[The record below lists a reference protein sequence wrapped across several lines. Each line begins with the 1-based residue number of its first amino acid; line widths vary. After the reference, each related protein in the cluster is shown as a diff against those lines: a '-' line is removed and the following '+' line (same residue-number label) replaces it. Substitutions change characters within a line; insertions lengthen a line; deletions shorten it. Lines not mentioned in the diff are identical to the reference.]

1 MEVNQYLEM
10 FIEESKDH
18 LQACSEHLL
27 ELEKNPD
34 DLAIVG
40 EIFRSA
46 HTLKGMSA
54 TMGFE
59 DLADLTHKMENVLD
73 AIRNEKIH
81 VSPEIL
87 DVVFESVDHLEE
99 MVMDIANGGDGKR
112 DVSSTVAQLKR
123 IELGE
128 YAIPEVVATT
138 ETPVTAVT
146 SVLEYDSFEQTVISQ
161 STEQGF
167 NAFEISV
174 RLREDCLLKA
184 ARVFMVFEILEK
196 DGDVIKSNPSVEKL
210 EDEQFDQQ
218 FSVAF
223 VTKESAE
230 DMKNKIMKVSEV
242 EEVIVATLG
251 TPVTAVASVLEY
263 DSFEQTVIAQS
274 AEQGFNAFEI
284 SVKLRE
290 DCLLKAARVF
300 MVFEIL
306 EKDGDVI
313 KSNPS
318 VEKLE
323 DEQFDQQFSVAL
335 VTKESAEDMQK
346 KIMKVSEVEEV
357 IVATIEQ
364 KQHSEKE
371 PAIQEVAATATV
383 EVEAQPATTPE
394 KNNAAPTPAKAPAP
408 AKTDKSHAPVG
419 NKTIRVN
426 IERLDILMNLFE
438 ELVIDRGRLQ
448 SIATEVNHGELN
460 ETVERMSRVMGDL
473 QTIILTMRMVPVET
487 VFNRFPKMIRQLSRD
502 LNKKINLEI
511 IGAET
516 ELDRTV
522 IDEIGDPLVHLIR
535 NSVDHGI
542 ENPTARRAKG
552 KPEEGTV
559 VLRAYHSG
567 NYVFIEIEDD
577 GAGINREKV
586 LAKAI
591 SKGIVTQEQSY
602 SMSDKQINELILAS
616 GFSTAD
622 VISDVSGRGVGLDV
636 VKTTIES
643 LGGNISI
650 ESTQDVGSIFSIQL
664 PLTLSIISVMLVEIE
679 KEIYAIPLSSIIETS
694 IIRSSEIMN
703 AHNQKVIDFR
713 GKVVPLVFLEEI
725 FEVPRKEPQDDEFH
739 SVVIVRKGEKLAG
752 LVVDSFIGQQEIV
765 LKSLGNYLTNIFA
778 ISGATILGNGKVA
791 LIVDCNAL
799 IK

>member
-10 FIEESKDH
+10 FIEESKEH

-27 ELEKNPD
+27 ELEKNPE

-73 AIRNEKIH
+73 AIRNEKIS
-81 VSPEIL
+81 VTPEIL

-128 YAIPEVVATT
+128 EAVAEVVAT
-138 ETPVTAVT
+138 AVAPAVE
-146 SVLEYDSFEQTVISQ
+146 SVLEYDSFEQTVITQ
-161 STEQGF
+161 SSEQGF
-167 NAFEISV
+167 NAYEISV
-174 RLREDCLLKA
+174 TLREDCLLKA

-196 DGDVIKSNPSVEKL
+196 DGDVIKSSPSVEKL

-218 FSVAF
+218 FYVAF

-230 DMKNKIMKVSEV
+230 DMQKKLMKVSEV
-242 EEVIVATLG
+242 EEVV
-251 TPVTAVASVLEY
+251 VTTI
-263 DSFEQTVIAQS
+263 D
-274 AEQGFNAFEI
+274 
-284 SVKLRE
+284 
-290 DCLLKAARVF
+290 
-300 MVFEIL
+300 
-306 EKDGDVI
+306 
-313 KSNPS
+313 
-318 VEKLE
+318 
-323 DEQFDQQFSVAL
+323 
-335 VTKESAEDMQK
+335 QK
-346 KIMKVSEVEEV
+346 KF
-357 IVATIEQ
+357 
-364 KQHSEKE
+364 SEKE
-371 PAIQEVAATATV
+371 YEAQQEIAATATAVV
-383 EVEAQPATTPE
+383 EMEATPTKAEPVAKPA
-394 KNNAAPTPAKAPAP
+394 KSAAPNKAD
-408 AKTDKSHAPVG
+408 KTHAPVG

-602 SMSDKQINELILAS
+602 SMSDQQINELILAS

-725 FEVPRKEPQDDEFH
+725 FEVPRKAPQEEEFH

>member
-10 FIEESKDH
+10 FIDESKEH

-27 ELEKNPD
+27 ELEKNPE

-73 AIRNEKIH
+73 AIRNEKIK
-81 VSPEIL
+81 VTPEIL

-99 MVMDIANGGDGKR
+99 MVMDIASGGDGKR
-112 DVSSTVAQLKR
+112 DVQATVEQLKR

-128 YAIPEVVATT
+128 AATPAPPSLEQTSGTAEQAATT
-138 ETPVTAVT
+138 TELKLV
-146 SVLEYDSFEQTVISQ
+146 YDDFEKTILQQSADQDYKAYEITVS
-161 STEQGF
+161 
-167 NAFEISV
+167 
-174 RLREDCLLKA
+174 LREDCLLKA
-184 ARVFMVFEILEK
+184 ARVYMVFEILEK
-196 DGDVIKSNPSVEKL
+196 NGDVIKSSPSVEKL
-210 EDEQFDQQ
+210 EEEQFDSI
-218 FSVAF
+218 FYVAF
-223 VTKESAE
+223 ISKESAE
-230 DMKNKIMKVSEV
+230 DLQKKLLKVSEV
-242 EEVIVATLG
+242 ETIEVTEIN
-251 TPVTAVASVLEY
+251 PF
-263 DSFEQTVIAQS
+263 SF
-274 AEQGFNAFEI
+274 
-284 SVKLRE
+284 
-290 DCLLKAARVF
+290 
-300 MVFEIL
+300 
-306 EKDGDVI
+306 
-313 KSNPS
+313 
-318 VEKLE
+318 
-323 DEQFDQQFSVAL
+323 
-335 VTKESAEDMQK
+335 KESSV
-346 KIMKVSEVEEV
+346 IEEV
-357 IVATIEQ
+357 PVQ
-364 KQHSEKE
+364 Q
-371 PAIQEVAATATV
+371 V
-383 EVEAQPATTPE
+383 E
-394 KNNAAPTPAKAPAP
+394 AAPTETKV
-408 AKTDKSHAPVG
+408 TAPVPAVADKKTPQA
-419 NKTIRVN
+419 NNKTTASVTSKTIRVN
-426 IERLDILMNLFE
+426 IERLDVLMNLFE

-448 SIATEVNHGELN
+448 SIASEVNHTELN

-473 QTIILTMRMVPVET
+473 QNIILTMRMVPVET
-487 VFNRFPKMIRQLSRD
+487 VFNRFPKMVRQLSRD
-502 LNKKINLEI
+502 LNKKINLDI

-535 NSVDHGI
+535 NSLDHGI
-542 ENPTARRAKG
+542 ESPEIRRSKG

-559 VLRAYHSG
+559 QLRAYHSG

-586 LAKAI
+586 LEKAI
-591 SKGIVTQEQSY
+591 SKGVVSQEVAKSL
-602 SMSDKQINELILAS
+602 SDKQINELILAS

-650 ESTQDVGSIFSIQL
+650 ESTQNVGSVFSIQL

-694 IIRSSEIMN
+694 IIRNSDILN

-713 GKVVPLVFLEEI
+713 GKVVPLIFLEEV
-725 FEVPRKEPQDDEFH
+725 FEVPRNETVNDEFH

-799 IK
+799 M